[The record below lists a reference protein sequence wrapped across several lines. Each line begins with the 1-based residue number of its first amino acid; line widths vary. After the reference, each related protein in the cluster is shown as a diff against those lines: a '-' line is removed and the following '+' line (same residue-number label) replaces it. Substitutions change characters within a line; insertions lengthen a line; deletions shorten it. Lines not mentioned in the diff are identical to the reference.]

1 MSFLINL
8 NFFFIGVKHHTFVK
22 CVNKTVQIENLG
34 SSWLLNIFTKGKKS
48 TTFYRIFYVLL
59 VYFNN
64 LERKKDSST
73 NLPNDTTIVSIQN
86 KNENNAVSKEE
97 LIKSLVT
104 SKKSVRTLNS
114 GRIVNI
120 ANTSRACQIQ

>member
-1 MSFLINL
+1 
-8 NFFFIGVKHHTFVK
+8 
-22 CVNKTVQIENLG
+22 LG

>member
-1 MSFLINL
+1 M
-8 NFFFIGVKHHTFVK
+8 KHHKLVK
-22 CVNKTVQIENLG
+22 CVNKTIQIDNLG
-34 SSWLLNIFTKGKKS
+34 TSWLLNIFTKGKKN
-48 TTFYRIFYVLL
+48 TTFYRIFYVFL

-64 LERKKDSST
+64 LERRKDSST
-73 NLPNDTTIVSIQN
+73 NLPNDPTNVSIQN
-86 KNENNAVSKEE
+86 KNENNAISKEE

-104 SKKSVRTLNS
+104 SKTNVRTLNT